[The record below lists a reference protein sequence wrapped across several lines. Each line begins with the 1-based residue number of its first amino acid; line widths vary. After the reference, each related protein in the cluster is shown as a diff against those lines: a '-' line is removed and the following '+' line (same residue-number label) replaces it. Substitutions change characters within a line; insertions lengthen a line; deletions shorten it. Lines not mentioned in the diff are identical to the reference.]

1 MRVSL
6 NWVKQFTDIDVSTD
20 ELVKLATERLGGI
33 EGVTDLSKHYDGI
46 VVAKV
51 VSCVKHPNADKL
63 SLCKIDD
70 GGAVKDVA
78 RDDNGYVQ
86 VVCGAP
92 NVREGLLVAWIPP
105 QAIVPASYGE
115 KELFVLEARDLRG
128 ELSNGMLASPAEL
141 GMSDD
146 HAGIL
151 EIDPISVIPAQ
162 AGIHGNELDSRLRGN
177 DEPVKPGTPFVK
189 LYDLDDTILEI
200 ENKMFTHRPDGFGHL
215 GVAREIAGIQHK
227 SFTSPSWYAQSHES
241 RGMTQEDESEASD
254 QISPQGRDD
263 KTLSVSVEDPA
274 LCPSYMAVVLENV
287 EIKPSPIWLQSYLKR
302 VGVRPINN
310 VVDITNYMML
320 LTAQPLHAFD
330 FDKVAT
336 GVIPAKAG
344 ISEDQNKDSRLRGND
359 GEGDRGEKTVEI
371 IVRRPKEGEK
381 MTLLDGKEIEPHK
394 DAVLICNPD
403 GPIALGGVMGG
414 GNSEVDEKTTRV
426 VLECAT
432 FDMYNIRKT
441 SMIHGIFTDAVTRFT
456 KGQPEAQLP
465 AVITKAISMFEELAG
480 AKQVGDVVDVP
491 APINDQ
497 QSTNHEFIEIETKFI
512 NDRLGS
518 KFSDEEIVKL
528 LNNVEIKAH
537 VASGPIEVTPPFW
550 RTDLEIKE
558 DIVEEIGRLYG
569 FNQLPITLP
578 TRSISPVTPEE
589 KRALKTQIRRILSRA
604 GANEVLSYS
613 FVHGNLLKKVG
624 QKPENSYTLRNALS
638 PDLQY
643 YRQTLTPSLLDLV
656 HGNIKSGFDEFVLFE
671 INKSHNKIHGNGE
684 DGLPGEL
691 NMIALTFASKN
702 SQQSAYFNTRR
713 YLDYLADSLGFTLSY
728 VPITE
733 QTDYP
738 VTAPFDQSRAALVSV
753 LETNTFL
760 GIVGEYRS
768 EVVKNLKLPLASAGF
783 EIGMD
788 HVLEAVEK
796 LQDVN
801 YKALSK
807 YPSTEQDLT
816 LRVQNT
822 TSFADLERV
831 IKESLQSVDFQ
842 WQTQPLSI
850 FQKDGEESKNVSFR
864 FTFTH
869 HERTLTTDEITKL
882 IEQVSWHAHKELN
895 AEQV

>member
-1 MRVSL
+1 MKVSL
-6 NWVKQFTDIDVSTD
+6 NWVKQFTVIDVSTD

-33 EGVTDLSKHYDGI
+33 EGVTNLSKHYEGI

-51 VSCVKHPNADKL
+51 ASCVKHPNADKL

-70 GGAVKDVA
+70 GGVVEDVA
-78 RDDNGYVQ
+78 RDENGHVQ

-162 AGIHGNELDSRLRGN
+162 AGIQNNELDSRLRGN
-177 DEPVKPGTPFVK
+177 DEPVKPGTSFVN

-241 RGMTQEDESEASD
+241 RVMSQESEADTHNSSLIPHD
-254 QISPQGRDD
+254 SNS
-263 KTLSVSVEDPA
+263 LSVSVEEPA
-274 LCPSYMAVVLENV
+274 LCPRYMAVVLENV
-287 EIKPSPIWLQSYLKR
+287 KIAPSPIWLQSYLKR

-330 FDKVAT
+330 FDKIASSS
-336 GVIPAKAG
+336 VISTEVEKSDQ
-344 ISEDQNKDSRLRGND
+344 ISRQARDD
-359 GEGDRGEKTVEI
+359 KTVEI
-371 IVRRPKEGEK
+371 IVRKPQSGEK
-381 MTLLDGKEIEPHK
+381 MKLLDGKEITPHK

-414 GNSEVDEKTTRV
+414 GNSEVDEGTTRV

-456 KGQPEAQLP
+456 KGQPSAQLP
-465 AVITKAISMFEELAG
+465 AVITRAISMFKELAG
-480 AKQVGDVVDVP
+480 AKQVGEVVD
-491 APINDQ
+491 AEQ
-497 QSTNHEFIEIETKFI
+497 THESRRMNQVDYIEIETKFI
-512 NDRLGS
+512 NERLGS

-537 VASGPIEVTPPFW
+537 VASGPIEGTPPFW

-558 DIVEEIGRLYG
+558 DIVEEIGRMYG

-578 TRSISPVTPEE
+578 TRSISPAAPEE
-589 KRALKTQIRRILSRA
+589 KRALKTQIRKILSRA

-656 HGNIKSGFDEFVLFE
+656 NGNIKSGFDEFALFE

-702 SQQSAYFNTRR
+702 SQQPAYFNTRR
-713 YLDYLADSLGFTLSY
+713 YLDYLADSLGFTLCY
-728 VPITE
+728 APITE
-733 QTDYP
+733 QAEYP

-783 EIGMD
+783 EIGLD

-796 LQDVN
+796 LPDVN
-801 YKALSK
+801 YRPLSR

-831 IKESLQSVDFQ
+831 IKESLQSVDFH
-842 WQTQPLSI
+842 WQMEPLSI

-869 HERTLTTDEITKL
+869 HERTLTTDEITRL
-882 IEQVSWHAHKELN
+882 IEQVSWHAHKELQ

>member
-1 MRVSL
+1 MKVSL

-33 EGVTDLSKHYDGI
+33 EGVTDLSKHYEGI

-51 VSCVKHPNADKL
+51 ASCVKHPNADKL

-78 RDDNGYVQ
+78 RDENGYVQ

-105 QAIVPASYGE
+105 QAIVPASYCE

-151 EIDPISVIPAQ
+151 EIDPIRVIPAQ

-241 RGMTQEDESEASD
+241 RVMSQESESD
-254 QISPQGRDD
+254 THNSSLIPHDSNP
-263 KTLSVSVEDPA
+263 LSISVEDPA
-274 LCPSYMAVVLENV
+274 LCPRYMAVVLENV
-287 EIKPSPIWLQSYLKR
+287 KIAPSPIWLQSYLKR

-359 GEGDRGEKTVEI
+359 DEVTRDDKTVEI

-381 MTLLDGKEIEPHK
+381 MTVLDGKEIEPHK
-394 DAVLICNPD
+394 DAVLICNSD

-414 GNSEVDEKTTRV
+414 SNSEVDEGTTRV

-456 KGQPEAQLP
+456 KGQPSAQLP
-465 AVITKAISMFEELAG
+465 AVIARTISMFEELAG
-480 AKQVGDVVDVP
+480 AKQVGEVVD
-491 APINDQ
+491 AEQ
-497 QSTNHEFIEIETKFI
+497 THESRRMNQVDYIEIETKFI
-512 NDRLGS
+512 NERLGS
-518 KFSDEEIVKL
+518 KFSDEEIVTL

-656 HGNIKSGFDEFVLFE
+656 HGNIKSGFDDFAIFE

-684 DGLPGEL
+684 DDLPGEL

-702 SQQSAYFNTRR
+702 SQQSAYFNARR

-738 VTAPFDQSRAALVSV
+738 VTAPFDQPRSALVSV
-753 LETNTFL
+753 LETGTFL
-760 GIVGEYRS
+760 GIVGEYRG

-783 EIGMD
+783 EIGTD

-801 YKALSK
+801 YKPLSK

-816 LRVQNT
+816 LRVQST

-842 WQTQPLSI
+842 WQMEPLSI
-850 FQKDGEESKNVSFR
+850 FQKDGAESKNVSFR

-882 IEQVSWHAHKELN
+882 IEQVSWHAHKELK